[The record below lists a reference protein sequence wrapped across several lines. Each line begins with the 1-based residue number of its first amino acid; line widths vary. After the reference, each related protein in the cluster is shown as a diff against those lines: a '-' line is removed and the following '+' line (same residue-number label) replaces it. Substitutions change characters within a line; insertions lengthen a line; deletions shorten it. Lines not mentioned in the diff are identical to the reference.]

1 MKLWRLKI
9 NSSVIVFNGLA
20 LLVALATLLVGYLT
34 DNQAMLKEIL
44 TPTQVMVVTVIQSAI
59 TMWLRNVNVTGDK
72 PIEIVP
78 GSSETK

>member
-1 MKLWRLKI
+1 MKIWRLKI

>member
-1 MKLWRLKI
+1 MKIWRLKI
-9 NSSVIVFNGLA
+9 NSSVVVFNGLA

-34 DNQAMLKEIL
+34 DNQVMLKEIL

>member
-1 MKLWRLKI
+1 MKIWRLKI

-59 TMWLRNVNVTGDK
+59 TMWLRNINVTGDK

>member
-1 MKLWRLKI
+1 MKIGRLKI